1 MSRRLQ
7 PHVAEAAAPYSLK
20 SSTCHVS
27 QRMPVC
33 HGSVRHTRQK
43 LFAQSGHSSLQPNAV
58 KAEGCS
64 CMRRGLQPQ
73 YAVRPY
79 DLLTF
84 DYVLA
89 VVHVERK
96 HELASSRGAA
106 AHALV
111 RLGYQTHA
119 ASTAYGCSLHHL
131 WLQPAPPTV
140 AASTAYGCRLECPRP
155 RLDAALQREPFVP
168 CHGLGRL
175 QAARHV
181 RWQEG
186 RVTLGLNARAAEL
199 LGLGVARRKVAGQ
212 GWPPRP
218 RAPRAGGSGEA
229 LSRQAAQPSPYPR
242 RPCPA
247 RTARCNPR
255 RRRARSPRARP
266 PRRAAS
272 RTCRLDR

>member
-1 MSRRLQ
+1 MSNANMNSHPAVGQQPMPSSAWDIRHMRLQ
-7 PHVAEAAAPYSLK
+7 SQPPTVAV
-20 SSTCHVS
+20 ST
-27 QRMPVC
+27 
-33 HGSVRHTRQK
+33 T
-43 LFAQSGHSSLQPNAV
+43 
-58 KAEGCS
+58 
-64 CMRRGLQPQ
+64 
-73 YAVRPY
+73 
-79 DLLTF
+79 
-84 DYVLA
+84 
-89 VVHVERK
+89 
-96 HELASSRGAA
+96 
-106 AHALV
+106 
-111 RLGYQTHA
+111 
-119 ASTAYGCSLHHL
+119 YGCSLHHL
-131 WLQPAPPTV
+131 RLQPPTPTV